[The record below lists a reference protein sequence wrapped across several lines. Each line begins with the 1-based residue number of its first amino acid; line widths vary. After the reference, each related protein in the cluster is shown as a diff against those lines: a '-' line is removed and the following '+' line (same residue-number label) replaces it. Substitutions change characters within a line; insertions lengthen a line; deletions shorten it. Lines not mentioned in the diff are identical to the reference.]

1 MIKHALFVR
10 LEAKPGKEQ
19 AVAEFLAAGLSMA
32 NEEATTPIWFALQL
46 SPTTFGIFD
55 AFASENDR
63 QAHLNGPIAQALMAR
78 AGELLATNPTIES
91 IDVLAVKN
99 RLAHD

>member
-1 MIKHALFVR
+1 MIKHALFVG

-55 AFASENDR
+55 AFASEHDR

-78 AGELLATNPTIES
+78 AGELLAANPTIES

>member
-19 AVAEFLAAGLSMA
+19 AVEDFLVRGLEMT
-32 NEEATTPIWFALQL
+32 NRETTTPIWFALKL
-46 SPTTFGIFD
+46 SATTFGVFD
-55 AFASENDR
+55 AFASEADR
-63 QAHLNGPIAQALMAR
+63 QAHLHGNMANALMSR
-78 AGELLATNPTIES
+78 AAEMLAAPPTIEA

-99 RLAHD
+99 QRS